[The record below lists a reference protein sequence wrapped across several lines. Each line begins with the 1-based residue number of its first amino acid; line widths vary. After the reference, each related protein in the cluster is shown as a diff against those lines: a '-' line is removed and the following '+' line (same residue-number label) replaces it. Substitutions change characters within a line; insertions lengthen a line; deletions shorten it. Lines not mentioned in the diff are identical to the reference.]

1 MKFKCF
7 HVLSIYISMYVIA
20 RFSFNE
26 PYVYTGEAMKAYKS
40 LDAYKY
46 FVSGKVN
53 DVLVWRHSNTKDN
66 KHIYVI
72 RSKVKH
78 SMAIRNKAV
87 SVWVAVQEEG
97 TVITGHCDCM
107 AGVSEVCSHVAATL
121 FYMGQAAATSCT
133 SKPSLWNRPLK
144 RKPQKPYAEGSA
156 INFKRPK
163 KPLLDNNTPPKL
175 PKTAATGTSLKQPTV
190 SQKDTFYK
198 MMRDSGIKPAFLSIV
213 KGYTDPYIPSVVALN
228 LPSPLCRLF
237 RTEYMQLSHHD
248 LTKKCEEEASR
259 LAFSTEQVAAL
270 EKTTR
275 LQSKSN
281 TWFEYRAGRITASN
295 FRAAVSTNPVS
306 PSVSLIKRICYPEAY
321 KFSTAATRWGCQH
334 ESTAIN
340 SYKEMQVKDH
350 DSLKVGDS
358 GFHIHAEHTFLGAT
372 PDGLVTCKCCGEG
385 ILEVKCPMC
394 VKDKTFESEADQQH
408 RQFCLELRGQRLQL
422 KHSHPYY
429 FQFSEQTQGGV
440 VQNVRGQRS
449 TEQQNV
455 NKEHLNNMAGNSEGL
470 LVFFLLMALWNRQR
484 SVRRRRRRRLAIVSV
499 RRRRRRMVFAH
510 LAIEAA
516 REASAVE
523 RTLCFRDRS
532 QHWWENDVLN
542 NFSDKDWIENFRMR
556 RTTFDFICT
565 ELSGRLTRQNT
576 RFREAISVT
585 KRVGVALWYLAT
597 GADYRTLSHLFG
609 VGRSTVCIIVRE
621 FP

>member
-1 MKFKCF
+1 
-7 HVLSIYISMYVIA
+7 
-20 RFSFNE
+20 
-26 PYVYTGEAMKAYKS
+26 
-40 LDAYKY
+40 
-46 FVSGKVN
+46 
-53 DVLVWRHSNTKDN
+53 
-66 KHIYVI
+66 
-72 RSKVKH
+72 
-78 SMAIRNKAV
+78 
-87 SVWVAVQEEG
+87 
-97 TVITGHCDCM
+97 M

-163 KPLLDNNTPPKL
+163 NPLLDNNTPPKL

-237 RTEYMQLSHHD
+237 RTEYMQLSHND

-429 FQFSEQTQGGV
+429 FQVQAQLACTGRNYCDFVVWRGAGKTTQQLHIERIYPDVAFFSTYV
-440 VQNVRGQRS
+440 AKAK
-449 TEQQNV
+449 TLF
-455 NKEHLNNMAGNSEGL
+455 NKNCQSSSVHGKAL
-470 LVFFLLMALWNRQR
+470 LYVETPVSKYLITRKQLL
-484 SVRRRRRRRLAIVSV
+484 
-499 RRRRRRMVFAH
+499 
-510 LAIEAA
+510 
-516 REASAVE
+516 
-523 RTLCFRDRS
+523 
-532 QHWWENDVLN
+532 
-542 NFSDKDWIENFRMR
+542 
-556 RTTFDFICT
+556 
-565 ELSGRLTRQNT
+565 
-576 RFREAISVT
+576 
-585 KRVGVALWYLAT
+585 
-597 GADYRTLSHLFG
+597 
-609 VGRSTVCIIVRE
+609 
-621 FP
+621 